1 MTQTFTFGWEMD
13 NAGKPI
19 VGNGADE
26 KPFIVGLST
35 KALMLRLMVPP
46 ESFIMH
52 LDGMYKM
59 NQCEYPVLVV
69 GVSDRSRRF
78 RWWLCSL
85 SLKRSNT
92 FFRSLYYLY
101 VHYTLDDPETFD
113 CEVRIGRRGQSAV
126 HGLAAVFGDNP
137 ASRF

>member
-69 GVSDRSRRF
+69 GRSTISTSTIL
-78 RWWLCSL
+78 WMTQKHLIV
-85 SLKRSNT
+85 K
-92 FFRSLYYLY
+92 Y
-101 VHYTLDDPETFD
+101 
-113 CEVRIGRRGQSAV
+113 A
-126 HGLAAVFGDNP
+126 LADGDK
-137 ASRF
+137 AQCMV